1 MTLHVCSGPILP
13 KARVREIAPDAIHH
27 PPVGH
32 GDLLA
37 LGLHAGDTVL
47 IIDGLWHQSAPVRH
61 KEILM
66 LLDAGVAVVGA
77 ASMGAIRAAELHPF
91 GMLGFGRIWKAFAT
105 DETNADDEVAVLH
118 TPDGHA
124 LTEALVNL
132 RHAIHSTLLARQ
144 ISPAEASTL
153 EELAQRLPYTRRTW
167 TALHRA
173 AAHVGL
179 TEAIGNVDAWRMEHD
194 YDLKAAD
201 AEEALRFVS
210 SSRFASY
217 RPVADSWRTNPWRT
231 SFVSMWN
238 GLYAPAGQSEAPALP
253 FSALLR
259 YQQLYSPGF
268 PQRWRARVL
277 ASIAHLPADTP
288 AGELEGAAL
297 NAAAAHG
304 VLAQA
309 LTPDQLAHW
318 LTKSEISTLG
328 DSEML
333 LRIMVRSA
341 CWDSAWDV
349 WPASLADAGYLL
361 TDTQATATAVD
372 WSLVLNAA
380 VEADNPQHTVTRIA
394 PHRLAQH
401 VVASWGLTDEDGPTR
416 SAAARDRGFRTFT
429 DAANTARSFFL
440 GQHGRIPHDAYAP

>member
-1 MTLHVCSGPILP
+1 VTLHVYSGPTLP
-13 KARVREIAPDAIHH
+13 AARVREIAPDAVHH

-37 LGLHAGDTVL
+37 LGLRAGDTVL

-105 DETNADDEVAVLH
+105 SETNADDEVAVLH

-132 RHAIHSTLLARQ
+132 RHAIHGTLLARK
-144 ISPAEASTL
+144 ISAAEASTL
-153 EELAQRLPYTRRTW
+153 EELARRLPYTRRTW
-167 TALHRA
+167 AALHRA
-173 AAHVGL
+173 AAHIGL
-179 TEAIGNVDAWRMEHD
+179 TEAIGNVDAWRLEHD
-194 YDLKAAD
+194 YDLKVAD

-210 SSRFASY
+210 SSRFSSY
-217 RPVADSWRTNPWRT
+217 RPVADSWRTKPWRT
-231 SFVSMWN
+231 SFVTTWN
-238 GLYAPAGQSEAPALP
+238 RLYAPAGQPEAPALP
-253 FSALLR
+253 FSALLQH
-259 YQQLYSPGF
+259 QQLYSPNF

-277 ASIAHLPADTP
+277 ASIARLPADTP
-288 AGELEGAAL
+288 TGELEDAAL

-304 VLAQA
+304 VHARA
-309 LTPDQLAHW
+309 LTAGQLAHW
-318 LTKSEISTLG
+318 LTEQEISALG
-328 DSEML
+328 DAEML

-349 WPASLADAGYLL
+349 WPASLADADQLL
-361 TDTQATATAVD
+361 TNTQATATAVD

-401 VVASWGLTDEDGPTR
+401 IAASWGLADEDDPART
-416 SAAARDRGFRTFT
+416 AAARDRGFRTFT
-429 DAANTARSFFL
+429 DAANTARSFYL
-440 GQHGRIPHDAYAP
+440 GQCGRIPDDAYAP